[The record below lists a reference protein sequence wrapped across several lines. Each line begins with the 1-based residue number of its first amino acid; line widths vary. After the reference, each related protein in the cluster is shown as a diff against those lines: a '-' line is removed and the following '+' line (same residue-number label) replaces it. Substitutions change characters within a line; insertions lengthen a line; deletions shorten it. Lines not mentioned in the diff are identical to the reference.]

1 MIDKIKLAELI
12 GDNLE
17 AIEFS
22 DDTFTTF
29 QELAEEFGSGNL
41 AKAIHSAE
49 VRCTFAPGTDFF
61 NELRNS
67 LMRLQEKECPT
78 LDFVCNV
85 NGVNYSYAI
94 YTNFTYSDAFIR
106 LVNLYQILKDKFS
119 TDNFF
124 APVEW
129 DTFSRL
135 FKNTFKARLPIHHS
149 PLHVITIA
157 DAKNFLDNYLPP
169 CFDRE
174 NILPQ
179 KIIDIIGSPFP
190 KPTFKISKLEL
201 VSFFY
206 ISIGNN
212 VHFYNADDK
221 VVVSLKNINNCLA
234 EATPSPFKPAL
245 IKAAIKKN
253 IFRYRDDYF
262 CELADLDDILRDVG
276 DAADN
281 LRQQL
286 KNAEISYATMPK
298 CTIHFGV

>member
-1 MIDKIKLAELI
+1 MFNKEKLVELI
-12 GDNLE
+12 DDNLNC
-17 AIEFS
+17 IEFS

-29 QELAEEFGSGNL
+29 QELAEEFGCGNL

-49 VRCTFAPGTDFF
+49 VRCTFAPSTDFF
-61 NELRNS
+61 IELRNS

-78 LDFVCNV
+78 LNFVCSV
-85 NGVNYSYAI
+85 NGVNYSYDI
-94 YTNFTYSDAFIR
+94 LTNFTYSDAFIR
-106 LVNLYQILKDKFS
+106 LVDLYDILKISFS
-119 TDNFF
+119 YDQLLCVV
-124 APVEW
+124 AW
-129 DTFSRL
+129 DVFSQV
-135 FKNTFKARLPIHHS
+135 FKNTFKARLTNRPSTWSI
-149 PLHVITIA
+149 ITIA

-190 KPTFKISKLEL
+190 KPTFTISKLEPICFITL
-201 VSFFY
+201 KSN
-206 ISIGNN
+206 NN

-221 VVVSLKNINNCLA
+221 VVVSLQSINNCLA
-234 EATPSPFKPAL
+234 KVTPSPFKPAL